1 MWNMISAADS
11 MAKQTLLGAVLIK
24 FATGAAVIWGTCN
37 VYFFSY
43 LKHTGFEVSL
53 KTNSIILLCALI
65 PTSVAVLLSNPFAR
79 LVGYKTAIRICAF
92 VFLLSPMIIN
102 IHFSIVTFAI
112 FWLVVPLSCFCLGA
126 IPVLNCIWTH
136 FKKDLSKISGVA
148 VVAISVGMIFWNIL
162 FLFIANPD
170 NIGA

>member
-1 MWNMISAADS
+1 
-11 MAKQTLLGAVLIK
+11 
-24 FATGAAVIWGTCN
+24 
-37 VYFFSY
+37 
-43 LKHTGFEVSL
+43 
-53 KTNSIILLCALI
+53 
-65 PTSVAVLLSNPFAR
+65 VAVLLSNPFAR

-170 NIGA
+170 NVGA